1 MLLEKS
7 SERQISAHTRIMS
20 VPSSI
25 LPMCDSQLRI
35 IPFAF
40 IHYAV
45 KRKLREDGDTSTASL
60 LAKYKTS
67 SPTFRSNILRRWKNL
82 EVIPAELSPE
92 KPLSLFIRS
101 NLSKADYKILLS
113 IASIHGQNLYP
124 SYFKVLK
131 TKKKHEEK
139 KIDRDRLNLITLPTS
154 EDSSTKCDTEEV
166 TTVEESSTDAET

>member
-1 MLLEKS
+1 MLLEKN

-25 LPMCDSQLRI
+25 LPTCDSQLRI

-60 LAKYKTS
+60 LAKRKT

-92 KPLSLFIRS
+92 KPLFLFIRP

-113 IASIHGQNLYP
+113 IASIHGQNLCP

-139 KIDRDRLNLITLPTS
+139 KIDRD
-154 EDSSTKCDTEEV
+154 
-166 TTVEESSTDAET
+166 